1 MAMEEL
7 QISKFVVNL
16 TQGKQ
21 CPPDTLVVQ
30 CRVPVSRCLPWPT
43 RYKTSAQCRLPEGAW
58 DDVEH
63 YSCSPAEPMR
73 VLLPEG
79 CRKVKVKL
87 RLGAGTLAT
96 FRPSKRDTLCTT
108 VRPNLG
114 RIHYRLGLKQR
125 DEQDATPAGQS
136 VGDDATLGGQ
146 SVGEDATPAG
156 QSVEGDA
163 TLGGQSVGED
173 ATPAG
178 QSVEGDATLGG
189 QSVEGVVSEAAPA
202 AASATK
208 MTAGQKRRARRR
220 RATALKASS
229 ESEAATKLEQS
240 CVVTEKEAAINSEAR
255 PPCAET
261 NPPATNSDEPPPSD
275 GTHNGTKARR
285 KRRARPKAKK
295 SEARLTATTEVADA
309 QRHN

>member
-1 MAMEEL
+1 MEEL

-163 TLGGQSVGED
+163 TLGGQSV
-173 ATPAG
+173 
-178 QSVEGDATLGG
+178 
-189 QSVEGVVSEAAPA
+189 EGVVSEAAPA